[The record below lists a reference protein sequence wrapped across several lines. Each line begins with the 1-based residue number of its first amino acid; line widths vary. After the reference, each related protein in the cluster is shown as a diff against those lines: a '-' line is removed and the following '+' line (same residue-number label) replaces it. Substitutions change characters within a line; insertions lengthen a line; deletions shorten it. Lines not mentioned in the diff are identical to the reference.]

1 MISIKLY
8 FRGIIM
14 HDWGLINDDDEGGV
28 EDNNDDVPGG
38 AHDNGQR
45 FPDHLV
51 LIEGLV
57 HHPRT

>member
-1 MISIKLY
+1 
-8 FRGIIM
+8 M
-14 HDWGLINDDDEGGV
+14 HDWGLINDDDEGGE

-57 HHPRT
+57 HHPRTWTGGRMR